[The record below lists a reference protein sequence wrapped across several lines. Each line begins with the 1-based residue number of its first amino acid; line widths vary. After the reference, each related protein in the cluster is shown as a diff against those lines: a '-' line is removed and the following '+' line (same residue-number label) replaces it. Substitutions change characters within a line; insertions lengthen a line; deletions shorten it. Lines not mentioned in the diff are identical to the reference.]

1 MPTKTTEDSLTVVR
15 DGGEDTA
22 TPSTCARLR
31 VIEGPDRGAEF
42 PLDKHRCVI
51 GRRNADIVLRDPRVS
66 RQHAVLEIF
75 KDRILLKDLG
85 SSNGTLADGRRVEV
99 EIVTHGARIRVGD
112 STLELVVTS

>member
-15 DGGEDTA
+15 GGLDEPA
-22 TPSTCARLR
+22 ASSARARLR
-31 VIEGPDRGAEF
+31 VVEGPDRGAEF
-42 PLDKHRCVI
+42 ALDKHRCVV

-85 SSNGTLADGRRVEV
+85 SSNGTLVDGRPVEV

-112 STLELVVTS
+112 STLELVVES